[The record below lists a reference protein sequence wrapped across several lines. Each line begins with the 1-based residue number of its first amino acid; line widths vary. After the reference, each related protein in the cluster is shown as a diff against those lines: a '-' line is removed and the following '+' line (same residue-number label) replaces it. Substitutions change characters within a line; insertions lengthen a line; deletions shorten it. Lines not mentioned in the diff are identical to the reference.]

1 MATKKLN
8 KITDIKSLEDLRQ
21 LKLKKKYE
29 VDLKRLELQSSLI
42 RVQMH
47 LDPDNI
53 KETIVTEARFYA
65 QDLAVKYLPGFV
77 LNFFLKNK

>member
-1 MATKKLN
+1 MATRKLN
-8 KITDIKSLEDLRQ
+8 KITDVKSLEDLRQ

-47 LDPDNI
+47 LDPENI
-53 KETIVTEARFYA
+53 KETIVNEARFYA
-65 QDLAVKYLPGFV
+65 QDLAVKYLPT
-77 LNFFLKNK
+77 FLLRMFNKK